1 MNVSFLYLVYLFV
14 IIYKCKL
21 NKIFK
26 NIMYREME
34 KYLNIYVIYIY
45 MSIFCLLNI
54 DMYYNKYIYLI
65 IFCYFLIEL
74 KVQLFKVM

>member
-45 MSIFCLLNI
+45 I
-54 DMYYNKYIYLI
+54 
-65 IFCYFLIEL
+65 
-74 KVQLFKVM
+74 